1 MAFVDESKQSLQGV
15 PGDPLSVPYP
25 RYGDFSPN
33 SVQTNRFYIS
43 TQYGGFND
51 FLVVSGYGNRNGS
64 TLPNCTAY
72 AAGRY
77 SEISGFWNFPTRTE
91 MSEITG
97 KDGRNATSWWKYF
110 SSTSASKRGWK
121 VGSEPAPGAILCFN
135 GHVEVVEKII
145 DKDTIL
151 TTGSGSGFS
160 PGGSGGQSFVNVW
173 LMRRR
178 RQDNW
183 VADQRIRPDGSIIW
197 NYTYK
202 GMGAHDFQGFVYNNS
217 VSYIVATTPGG
228 PVSESSAEGIINP
241 SLSSGNSIAV
251 DYKEVTA
258 EVTRDTLR
266 TADYSG
272 QLNTHTTGLLTIPTY
287 VEAPYISVRFG
298 DYVLGTY
305 TRNIK
310 TNSDRVFEEVEYPN
324 YINSLQ
330 VKKINGSVNQ
340 YTIGLVYVIQP
351 GQDPNFIDKVLSSVQ
366 YGSIY
371 ISYGDCNAPNFYYK
385 EEEALIINVQTSV
398 DFSASRINYTISAT
412 SSSFQLYGGNNY
424 FPPRQNTKPSD
435 VIFEIF
441 QNENYGI
448 KQIFR
453 GMTEDNFNLFVARND
468 KQVNIEEK
476 RNSDPLS
483 YINYLVTCMVD
494 EKDTSIEDPLKS
506 SNYYMTI
513 EDDQLNEYGGSYF
526 TVQEVFSSTKTLY
539 SHDTYEVDIG
549 FPTPTMVENFSVND
563 NNSWALLYRYSDRIS
578 PINYTY
584 SIDNQGNIRTEYSP
598 SIMTSGLKNKVT
610 PTQKTWWTQMTQ
622 FPISATLTIKGLVR
636 PAMLMTY
643 IRVNAYFYGQR
654 HIASGLYVITGQTD
668 TVDGRGYRTTLSLQ
682 RIGSDE
688 DYIIRKTE
696 TITTQIPVAKP
707 LKNNGRTNKT
717 TGPVY
722 DDATQYWR
730 DASSRLK
737 QVADSKKR
745 AEELQD
751 IYNTID
757 NDPNLTTLEKAKLR
771 DRFTQEYGAATV
783 GGMENDLDD
792 VYGNA
797 DVTTVKNRYEQS
809 HQADLGPG
817 NN

>member
-1 MAFVDESKQSLQGV
+1 MAYEDSQNGLLQGKPSYSNEV
-15 PGDPLSVPYP
+15 PFP
-25 RYGDFSPN
+25 
-33 SVQTNRFYIS
+33 
-43 TQYGGFND
+43 
-51 FLVVSGYGNRNGS
+51 
-64 TLPNCTAY
+64 
-72 AAGRY
+72 RY
-77 SEISGFWNFPTRTE
+77 SENSPTYIGTSKFYINVNYGGWNNA
-91 MSEITG
+91 ITG
-97 KDGRNATSWWKYF
+97 SDLENRYYKQPGSVLANCVGYARGRFNEIAGSWKYTWTGDAKNTITGI
-110 SSTSASKRGWK
+110 TSRYPNIQTGTTPK
-121 VGSEPAPGAILCFN
+121 PGAMIVWTN
-135 GHVEVVEKII
+135 SQAGHVEVVEKVISPTEII
-145 DKDTIL
+145 CSTSGYGFKTQSFRTYTRKL
-151 TTGSGSGFS
+151 GSDGNWRVGCSWMGSDFRFLGFVYHPSINYDVPTS
-160 PGGSGGQSFVNVW
+160 PGGA
-173 LMRRR
+173 L
-178 RQDNW
+178 
-183 VADQRIRPDGSIIW
+183 
-197 NYTYK
+197 
-202 GMGAHDFQGFVYNNS
+202 
-217 VSYIVATTPGG
+217 
-228 PVSESSAEGIINP
+228 SESSAENLLNSSP
-241 SLSSGNSIAV
+241 SSSGDSIAV

-310 TNSDRVFEEVEYPN
+310 TNSERVFEEVEYPN

-385 EEEALIINVQTSV
+385 EEEALIINVQTNV

-435 VIFEIF
+435 VIYEIF
-441 QNENYGI
+441 RNENYGI

-526 TVQEVFSSTKTLY
+526 TVQEVFSSTKSLY

-563 NNSWALLYRYSDRIS
+563 NNSWALLYRYSDQIS

-598 SIMTSGLKNKVT
+598 SIMTSGYKNKVT

-668 TVDGRGYRTTLSLQ
+668 MVDGRGYRTTLSLQ

-730 DASSRLK
+730 DASSKLK
-737 QVADSKKR
+737 QIADSKKR

-751 IYNTID
+751 IYDTID
-757 NDPNLTTLEKAKLR
+757 DDPNLTTLEKAKLR

-792 VYGNA
+792 VYGNS
-797 DVTTVKNRYEQS
+797 DVVAVKNRYEQS
-809 HQADLGPG
+809 HQADLGTG